1 MPKYTGLSRK
11 VDELGRV
18 VLPIELRRNLDI
30 EPGDPLDISVEDNK
44 IVLQKH
50 EFNNTCVICSQKD
63 AEHNINQ
70 KNICSNC
77 AEQISKFTVNIIN

>member
-1 MPKYTGLSRK
+1 MSKYTGLSRR

-18 VLPIELRRNLDI
+18 VLPIELRRNLNI
-30 EPGDPLDISVEDNK
+30 EPGDPLDISVENNK
-44 IVLQKH
+44 VVLQKP
-50 EFNNTCVICSQKD
+50 EINNTCIICSQKD

-77 AEQISKFTVNIIN
+77 AREISKFTINT